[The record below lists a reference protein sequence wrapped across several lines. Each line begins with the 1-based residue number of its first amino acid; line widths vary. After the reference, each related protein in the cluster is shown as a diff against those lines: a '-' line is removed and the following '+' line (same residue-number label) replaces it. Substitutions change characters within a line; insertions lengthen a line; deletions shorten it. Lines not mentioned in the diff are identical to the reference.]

1 MKKNISLGLIL
12 IFLATSLLAGCGATQ
27 PQQAANGSGS
37 KIGSESGE
45 PVTIRF
51 WRRGNDPVLHDYWL
65 NAIKQFEAANPGY
78 KVDFSESSFDDY
90 DIKLNAAYA
99 SGDVPDV
106 ITHSILTIGE
116 RTAKGQFAPLDE
128 FANKWDGKSD
138 FIPKLI
144 DSGSYKGNLYGIPV
158 IPGSN
163 LLVFRKDFAID
174 AGLDPENPPVNLTQF
189 AEWAEKMTKRDG
201 NTVTRSGFVIPRDDY
216 NLLCVFAAI
225 YGDKKVVDAT
235 DPSFDTPEM
244 RKALTYLSDLYKNKK
259 VSADTT
265 SSNEKKTSQ
274 FVNGKAAI
282 QILAPSALAQMTK
295 ADPTTKDKIGFIYL
309 KENAS
314 AYWSGLQFF
323 FISSDSK
330 KKEAAWKFIEYMSSP
345 DQVWERYTQ
354 AQVPVVRKSLVEKAN
369 NDDKWL
375 NPAVAFSL
383 ENGINAPKVTW
394 SSVYLNKYTAD
405 LLQQVLLSQKTP
417 DQVIKENWKALQ
429 QEIAQMK

>member
-27 PQQAANGSGS
+27 LQQAANGSGS

-201 NTVTRSGFVIPRDDY
+201 NTVTRSGFVITRDDY

-244 RKALTYLSDLYKNKK
+244 R
-259 VSADTT
+259 
-265 SSNEKKTSQ
+265 
-274 FVNGKAAI
+274 
-282 QILAPSALAQMTK
+282 
-295 ADPTTKDKIGFIYL
+295 
-309 KENAS
+309 
-314 AYWSGLQFF
+314 
-323 FISSDSK
+323 
-330 KKEAAWKFIEYMSSP
+330 
-345 DQVWERYTQ
+345 
-354 AQVPVVRKSLVEKAN
+354 
-369 NDDKWL
+369 
-375 NPAVAFSL
+375 
-383 ENGINAPKVTW
+383 
-394 SSVYLNKYTAD
+394 
-405 LLQQVLLSQKTP
+405 
-417 DQVIKENWKALQ
+417 
-429 QEIAQMK
+429 